1 MSYVRPSKFE
11 KIEWLGENPKGRL
24 GRMSV
29 SVRFCSVMERCHK
42 EFGEI
47 RREIG

>member
-1 MSYVRPSKFE
+1 MDLSDVRSSKFE

-29 SVRFCSVMERCHK
+29 SVRIYFCIEEVS
-42 EFGEI
+42 
-47 RREIG
+47 